1 MEQVDIFWLQKEVFC
16 VPNPLRTHPK
26 RRGKWTYA
34 QATIVL
40 YLSNTGIAVG
50 CAVVMVA
57 LPQSI
62 ENALKDAGFSPTEIL
77 ILNHLLAEEGMTL
90 REIAAKTG
98 KSTGVLDQAM
108 KKLLRRRIVERQII
122 NDTPKYVVT
131 SLQSIIDW
139 MEEDTRTRRQ
149 EIDRRYE
156 NFESFIL
163 TLERERMRPH
173 VEHFDGFEGIKRAY
187 LKLLEYG
194 AKEIMGFV
202 PPAFKE
208 GEDPLRDF
216 KVQWFR
222 ERYNKGA
229 FLRVITHD
237 VPLGRRYQSRDAFE
251 YRKSLLV
258 APEHCPITLEKYVV
272 NGVLATFDYNK
283 RTAMFLHY
291 PELVRSEREMFE
303 KTWHQ
308 ESLRR
313 LEQANGASAP
323 ELSPTPAAAMPESIA
338 VGTKVLSLLREFFV
352 GPKSWIAI
360 GFCAVLASV
369 ISVTMYQTTVRV
381 NAERIRERVTA
392 IAATATVE
400 FRAEELDQ
408 LRTLKDVESPVYR
421 TVVERLRQIRRRNPD
436 IKYVYLLRP
445 PVSGAMFA
453 FIADADAEHPSK
465 VPDTNGDGAITS
477 ADDLGFP
484 GVQYDGSYIDVL
496 RDHAYEVPVATREPY
511 TDKWGTF
518 FTGYAPIRD
527 ARGTLVALL
536 AVDMTGKDLAEFN
549 TQTMRPVWLF
559 LLLFLAFLLVRFLAM
574 NQSIVLSVL
583 PKGRRHRAVLGAALA
598 LCFALSFGLYM
609 QRRMASI
616 TRLYGEKAMA
626 IATTAA
632 LQIDANDL
640 ALLRKAEDMK
650 RPEYQ
655 RVFSFLNE
663 VRNENP
669 GTKYVTVFRKTERDG
684 MWEIIADADA
694 NYDVYHT
701 TDTNIDGILDES
713 DENPAPGTAYD
724 VDGYSEETFAQA
736 FKGTPYYVV
745 LSDQWGNFLSGNAP
759 IFSEKGEIVAEINV
773 NFDYRQIMKAELGV
787 LLTSLARPF
796 FGRVMVV
803 FVLLFLV
810 FAGVSFVVVH
820 RKALRPLVPALHI
833 RRAALA
839 GLLLLA
845 LCVLGALMVRRAQQQ
860 SRIRAIG
867 ERAQA
872 IASTAAL
879 LIDANDLE
887 PLRKAADMRRP
898 EYQKVFK
905 ILNDVRNQNPDI
917 LYIYIFRPTNVDG
930 IWEFVVDADASF
942 DFPFLTDINS
952 DGTLNSLDISTWP
965 GFAYD
970 IANVSPTWY
979 QEGLKGPYSDL
990 TLLEDQWGA
999 LITGSAPILDS
1010 SGNAVAILGVD
1021 FDFFRALNSSR

>member
-1 MEQVDIFWLQKEVFC
+1 
-16 VPNPLRTHPK
+16 
-26 RRGKWTYA
+26 
-34 QATIVL
+34 
-40 YLSNTGIAVG
+40 
-50 CAVVMVA
+50 MVA

-139 MEEDTRTRRQ
+139 MEEDTRTRRL

-194 AKEIMGFV
+194 SKEIVGFV
-202 PPAFKE
+202 LPLFKE
-208 GEDPLRDF
+208 EEDPLRDF

-272 NGVLATFDYNK
+272 NGVLAVFDYNK

-291 PELVRSEREMFE
+291 PELVRSERDMFE
-303 KTWHQ
+303 KTWQQ
-308 ESLRR
+308 EHLRN
-313 LEQANGASAP
+313 A
-323 ELSPTPAAAMPESIA
+323 ELSDGTSAQDLPPTPAVVVPEPIA
-338 VGTKVLSLLREFFV
+338 VGTKIFSLLREFFV

-360 GFCAVLASV
+360 GCCAILAAAV
-369 ISVTMYQTTVRV
+369 SVTMYHTTARLNV
-381 NAERIRERVTA
+381 ERIRERVMA

-400 FRAEELDQ
+400 FRADELNR
-408 LRTLKDVESPVYR
+408 LRSMKDVDSPVYQG
-421 TVVERLRQIRRRNPD
+421 VVERLRQIRRRNPD

-445 PVSGAMFA
+445 PVSGAMFE

-465 VPDTNGDGAITS
+465 IPDTNGDGAITS

-496 RDHAYEVPVATREPY
+496 REHAYDMPVATGEPY

-527 ARGTLVALL
+527 AAGTLVAIL
-536 AVDMTGKDLAEFN
+536 AVDMTGEDLAEFN
-549 TQTMRPVWLF
+549 TQTAQPIWLF
-559 LLLFLAFLLVRFLAM
+559 LLLFCAFLLVRFVAV
-574 NQSIVLSVL
+574 NQLTVAHFF
-583 PKGRRHRAVLGAALA
+583 PAKRAHRLA
-598 LCFALSFGLYM
+598 LLCTVGLCAVVAVTLYLHL
-609 QRRMASI
+609 RIATV

-626 IATTAA
+626 IASTAA
-632 LQIDANDL
+632 LQIDARDL
-640 ALLRKAEDMK
+640 AVLRKAEDMR

-655 RVFSFLNE
+655 RVFSLLNK

-701 TDTNIDGILDES
+701 TDTNIDGILDDS

-724 VDGYSEETFAQA
+724 VDGYSEETFVQA
-736 FKGTPYYVV
+736 FMGIPYYVV
-745 LSDQWGNFLSGNAP
+745 MSDQWGNFLSGNAP

-773 NFDYRQIMKAELGV
+773 NFDYRNIIKAELGAMFAPFALAFSGRILRIAIPLFL
-787 LLTSLARPF
+787 LLTCL
-796 FGRVMVV
+796 
-803 FVLLFLV
+803 
-810 FAGVSFVVVH
+810 SFVYAN
-820 RKALRPLVPALHI
+820 RKALVGILHPI
-833 RRAALA
+833 RARRIVLF
-839 GLLLLA
+839 GLLLSLLCA
-845 LCVLGALMVRRAQQQ
+845 LVILLFRRAQEQ
-860 SRIRAIG
+860 SRLRAVG

-872 IASTAAL
+872 IAATAAL
-879 LIDANDLE
+879 LVDANDLE
-887 PLRKAADMRRP
+887 PLRKASDMRRP
-898 EYQKVFK
+898 EYQKVYA
-905 ILNDVRNQNPDI
+905 ILNDVRNQNPEI
-917 LYIYIFRPTNVDG
+917 EYIYIMRKSVTEG
-930 IWEFVVDADASF
+930 MWEYVVDADTEADSPSF
-942 DFPFLTDINS
+942 IDTNS
-952 DGTLNSLDISTWP
+952 DGILNNSDASVWP
-965 GFAYD
+965 GFNYNARELASYWEK
-970 IANVSPTWY
+970 IAFERSTY
-979 QEGLKGPYSDL
+979 AIDSIG
-990 TLLEDQWGA
+990 DQWGMF
-999 LITGSAPILDS
+999 ITGSAPIFDIN
-1010 SGNAVAILGVD
+1010 GDAVGIVAVD
-1021 FDFFRALNSSR
+1021 YAL